1 LEGLAKAEK
10 SDEAQT
16 AIKALL
22 TEIVEK
28 AKGLNAKYEEE
39 LRKSLKVRDFY
50 EYLLTLVQKKDVN
63 KLREVEVLIE
73 EFLDKQWEEEL
84 SKL

>member
-1 LEGLAKAEK
+1 
-10 SDEAQT
+10 
-16 AIKALL
+16 
-22 TEIVEK
+22 VF
-28 AKGLNAKYEEE
+28 
-39 LRKSLKVRDFY
+39 SL
-50 EYLLTLVQKKDVN
+50 KDVN